1 TPVAL
6 VGRSRTHDG
15 SCVHHVSPAPCQA
28 VTRWAEAGGP
38 VLRGEEPS
46 RLGGWQRVG
55 GQPAARVG
63 RRQRAWRAPHL
74 VGWSTTEIRKEKS
87 RDAARCRRSKETEV
101 FYQLAH
107 TLPFARGVSAHL
119 DKASIMRLTI
129 SYLRMHKL
137 LTSGEWRDE
146 TEAEAEAH
154 VDAYYLK
161 ALDGF
166 LMLELIGHSVFDF
179 IHPCDQEEL
188 QDVLSPRQGFS
199 KKKEVKTE
207 RNFSLRMKS
216 TLTTRG
222 RTVNLKSATW
232 KVLHC
237 AGHMRSYVP
246 AKPAG
251 GKEAEGGFVE
261 PPLRCLVLICE
272 AIPHP
277 ANIETPLDSGTFL
290 SRHTMD
296 MKFTYCDDRIAEV
309 AGYTPEDLLG
319 CSIYEY
325 IHALDSD
332 PVSKSI
338 NTLLSKGQAV
348 TTQYR
353 FLARNGGYL
362 WTQTQATVI
371 SSSKNSQPESI
382 VCVHFILRLDP
393 AEGRGGH
400 GGEGD
405 DVSQWQRSALE
416 WAAFLS
422 FDMPRRFWSLA
433 VWPWGSPLT
442 VMAGGVMQP
451 ERWAGGTSERQPA
464 GAGKTAKRSGT
475 QRAGCRSPVPPAQ
488 RSGCMTLLVTAVLL
502 HSQVEEVGLVL
513 SLEQTDRQGEH
524 RRLLPPALDG
534 LDSDGTLDELDP
546 SGGDTIINLSFEL
559 RGPKILAFLRPANI
573 SEEELEL
580 DPKRFCSPD
589 LQKLLGPIFD
599 PPGALSQA
607 GEALRARPPAPPR
620 KLAPVA
626 KSTSERSN
634 QTELPEELLVDM
646 QNVQKLFASSK
657 GEESMETEL
666 QDCEGLD
673 LEMLAPYISMDDDF
687 QLSSTDPP
695 PWLAEKRGDPGAGAR
710 PASPPPRPRSR
721 SFHGVSPRPPEPATL
736 PRWGSDTS
744 LSHPRPAQPPGSAP
758 CEAGQVVEMVAS
770 VKIQAV
776 QEGATQSAQ
785 GAPLGGRKRGREL
798 SVEEERDIFLEA
810 GPPKRA
816 HGHEPDGFLMPSFSL
831 GFLFS
836 VEECLDARSE
846 RGYGG
851 TVALGKKLL
860 SLEEPMGLL
869 GDMLPFVVDGP
880 ALSQLALYDGEDEA
894 SVRGGEH
901 FQLGEELLVELDQ
914 AT

>member
-1 TPVAL
+1 M
-6 VGRSRTHDG
+6 RR
-15 SCVHHVSPAPCQA
+15 
-28 VTRWAEAGGP
+28 R
-38 VLRGEEPS
+38 RK
-46 RLGGWQRVG
+46 RLW
-55 GQPAARVG
+55 G
-63 RRQRAWRAPHL
+63 RRWYR
-74 VGWSTTEIRKEKS
+74 STTEIRKEKS

-137 LTSGEWRDE
+137 LNSGEWRDE
-146 TEAEAEAH
+146 VEAEEQ

-166 LMLELIGHSVFDF
+166 LMVLTEEGDMIYLSENVNKHLGLSQLELIGHSVFDF

-251 GKEAEGGFVE
+251 GKETEGSFVE

-296 MKFTYCDDRIAEV
+296 MKFTYCDERIAEV

-332 PVSKSI
+332 SVSKSI

-348 TTQYR
+348 TGQYR

-382 VCVHFILRLDP
+382 VCVHFIL
-393 AEGRGGH
+393 
-400 GGEGD
+400 
-405 DVSQWQRSALE
+405 
-416 WAAFLS
+416 
-422 FDMPRRFWSLA
+422 
-433 VWPWGSPLT
+433 
-442 VMAGGVMQP
+442 
-451 ERWAGGTSERQPA
+451 
-464 GAGKTAKRSGT
+464 
-475 QRAGCRSPVPPAQ
+475 
-488 RSGCMTLLVTAVLL
+488 
-502 HSQVEEVGLVL
+502 SQVEEMGLVL
-513 SLEQTDRQGEH
+513 SLEQTERQGEH
-524 RRLLPPALDG
+524 RRLPPPSLEG
-534 LDSDGTLDELDP
+534 LDSDGALDELDP
-546 SGGDTIINLSFEL
+546 NGGDTIINLSFEL
-559 RGPKILAFLRPANI
+559 RGPKVLAFLRPANI
-573 SEEELEL
+573 SEEELQL

-599 PPGALSQA
+599 PPGAQNQPA
-607 GEALRARPPAPPR
+607 GTLRARPPALLPKP
-620 KLAPVA
+620 APIA
-626 KSTSERSN
+626 KNTSGGSSPVN
-634 QTELPEELLVDM
+634 PVELPEELLFDM
-646 QNVQKLFASSK
+646 ENVQKLFASNK
-657 GEESMETEL
+657 DVRSMETAL
-666 QDCEGLD
+666 QDYEGLD

-687 QLSSTDPP
+687 QLSSTDHP
-695 PWLAEKRGDPGAGAR
+695 PWLAEKRGGGPGVGTR
-710 PASPPPRPRSR
+710 PTSPPPRPRSR
-721 SFHGVSPRPPEPATL
+721 SFHGVSPCPPEPATL

-744 LSHPRPAQPPGSAP
+744 LSQPRSVQPPGSLQCGA
-758 CEAGQVVEMVAS
+758 EQVVEMVAS

-776 QEGATQSAQ
+776 QDGNSQNGQ
-785 GAPLGGRKRGREL
+785 VAPLSGRKRARDL
-798 SVEEERDIFLEA
+798 SMEEERDLILEA
-810 GPPKRA
+810 GLPKRA
-816 HGHEPDGFLMPSFSL
+816 RGHESDGFLMPSLSL
-831 GFLFS
+831 GFLLS
-836 VEECLDARSE
+836 VEECLDAKSE

-851 TVALGKKLL
+851 TVTLGRKLL

-894 SVRGGEH
+894 SVRSGEH
-901 FQLGEELLVELDQ
+901 FQLGEELMVELDQ

>member
-1 TPVAL
+1 MENGL
-6 VGRSRTHDG
+6 
-15 SCVHHVSPAPCQA
+15 Q
-28 VTRWAEAGGP
+28 GP
-38 VLRGEEPS
+38 R
-46 RLGGWQRVG
+46 
-55 GQPAARVG
+55 
-63 RRQRAWRAPHL
+63 
-74 VGWSTTEIRKEKS
+74 STTEIRKEKS

-137 LTSGEWRDE
+137 LNSGEWRDQVK
-146 TEAEAEAH
+146 AEEQ
-154 VDAYYLK
+154 VDSYYLK

-166 LMLELIGHSVFDF
+166 LMVLTEEGDMIYLSENVNKHLGLSQLELIGHSVFDF

-199 KKKEVKTE
+199 KKGEVKTE

-237 AGHMRSYVP
+237 SGHMRCYAPSKL
-246 AKPAG
+246 AA
-251 GKEAEGGFVE
+251 GKEGEGGFTE

-272 AIPHP
+272 AILHP

-296 MKFTYCDDRIAEV
+296 MKFTYCDDRIVEM
-309 AGYTPEDLLG
+309 AGYTSESLLG
-319 CSIYEY
+319 CSLYEY

-332 PVSKSI
+332 SISKSI

-348 TTQYR
+348 TGQYR
-353 FLARNGGYL
+353 FLARNGGYI
-362 WTQTQATVI
+362 WIQTEATVI

-382 VCVHFILRLDP
+382 VCMHFVL
-393 AEGRGGH
+393 
-400 GGEGD
+400 
-405 DVSQWQRSALE
+405 
-416 WAAFLS
+416 
-422 FDMPRRFWSLA
+422 SLA
-433 VWPWGSPLT
+433 IVALQMLSELCHRISPF
-442 VMAGGVMQP
+442 
-451 ERWAGGTSERQPA
+451 WFHPA
-464 GAGKTAKRSGT
+464 
-475 QRAGCRSPVPPAQ
+475 
-488 RSGCMTLLVTAVLL
+488 
-502 HSQVEEVGLVL
+502 VEENGLVL

-524 RRLLPPALDG
+524 RRLPPPCLEG
-534 LDSDGTLDELDP
+534 LDSESALDEMDP
-546 SGGDTIINLSFEL
+546 NGGDTIINLSFEL

-573 SEEELEL
+573 SEEELQL

-599 PPGALSQA
+599 PPGAQNSA
-607 GEALRARPPAPPR
+607 GGTVRAKPPAPIA
-620 KLAPVA
+620 KLAPVVKKA
-626 KSTSERSN
+626 SGNHSPAD
-634 QTELPEELLVDM
+634 LPEELVFDM
-646 QNVQKLFASSK
+646 ENVQKLFASNK
-657 GEESMETEL
+657 EEQSVETTL
-666 QDCEGLD
+666 QDYEGLD

-687 QLSSTDPP
+687 QLSSTDHP
-695 PWLAEKRGDPGAGAR
+695 PWLAEKRRDPAGAGAR

-721 SFHGVSPRPPEPATL
+721 SFHGVSPRPPEAPTL
-736 PRWGSDTS
+736 PRWGSDSSLSQGRPVETS
-744 LSHPRPAQPPGSAP
+744 LANSP
-758 CEAGQVVEMVAS
+758 CGEGQMVEMVAS
-770 VKIQAV
+770 VKIQSV
-776 QEGATQSAQ
+776 QDGAGLNGHRS
-785 GAPLGGRKRGREL
+785 PLGGKKRAREISL
-798 SVEEERDIFLEA
+798 DEERDLFLETS
-810 GPPKRA
+810 PPKRA
-816 HGHEPDGFLMPSFSL
+816 HNHEAEGFLMPSLSL
-831 GFLFS
+831 GFLLS

-846 RGYGG
+846 RGCGG

-860 SLEEPMGLL
+860 ALEEPMGLL

-880 ALSQLALYDGEDEA
+880 ALSQLALYDGEEEV
-894 SVRGGEH
+894 SGRGGEH

>member
-1 TPVAL
+1 MENGL
-6 VGRSRTHDG
+6 
-15 SCVHHVSPAPCQA
+15 Q
-28 VTRWAEAGGP
+28 GP
-38 VLRGEEPS
+38 R
-46 RLGGWQRVG
+46 
-55 GQPAARVG
+55 
-63 RRQRAWRAPHL
+63 
-74 VGWSTTEIRKEKS
+74 STTEIRKEKS

-137 LTSGEWRDE
+137 LNSGEWRE
-146 TEAEAEAH
+146 QVEAEEQ

-166 LMLELIGHSVFDF
+166 LMVLTEEGDMIYLSENVNKHLGLSQLELIGHSVFDF

-199 KKKEVKTE
+199 KKAEVKTE

-237 AGHMRSYVP
+237 AGHMRSYAP
-246 AKPAG
+246 SKPAA
-251 GKEAEGGFVE
+251 GKEGEGGFAE

-296 MKFTYCDDRIAEV
+296 MKFTYCDDRIVEM
-309 AGYTPEDLLG
+309 AGYTPESLLG
-319 CSIYEY
+319 CSLYEY

-332 PVSKSI
+332 SVSKSV

-348 TTQYR
+348 TGQYR

-362 WTQTQATVI
+362 WIQTEATVI

-382 VCVHFILRLDP
+382 VCIHF
-393 AEGRGGH
+393 
-400 GGEGD
+400 
-405 DVSQWQRSALE
+405 
-416 WAAFLS
+416 
-422 FDMPRRFWSLA
+422 
-433 VWPWGSPLT
+433 
-442 VMAGGVMQP
+442 
-451 ERWAGGTSERQPA
+451 
-464 GAGKTAKRSGT
+464 
-475 QRAGCRSPVPPAQ
+475 
-488 RSGCMTLLVTAVLL
+488 VL
-502 HSQVEEVGLVL
+502 SQVEENGLVL
-513 SLEQTDRQGEH
+513 SLEQTERQGEH
-524 RRLLPPALDG
+524 RRLPPPCLEG
-534 LDSDGTLDELDP
+534 LDSDSALDEMDP
-546 SGGDTIINLSFEL
+546 NGGDTIINLSFEL

-573 SEEELEL
+573 SEEELQL

-599 PPGALSQA
+599 PPGAQTPA
-607 GEALRARPPAPPR
+607 GGTVRARPPAPVP
-620 KLAPVA
+620 KLAPITKKA
-626 KSTSERSN
+626 SGNPSPAD
-634 QTELPEELLVDM
+634 LPEELLFDM
-646 QNVQKLFASSK
+646 ENVQKLFASNK
-657 GEESMETEL
+657 EGQSMETAL
-666 QDCEGLD
+666 QDYEGLD

-687 QLSSTDPP
+687 QLSSTDHP
-695 PWLAEKRGDPGAGAR
+695 PWLAEKRGDPGAGPR
-710 PASPPPRPRSR
+710 PTSPPPRPRSR

-736 PRWGSDTS
+736 PRWGSDSS
-744 LSHPRPAQPPGSAP
+744 LSQGRPIQPPLANSP
-758 CEAGQVVEMVAS
+758 CGEGQMVEMVAS
-770 VKIQAV
+770 VKIQSV
-776 QEGATQSAQ
+776 QDGTNLNGQRS
-785 GAPLGGRKRGREL
+785 PLGGRKRTREV
-798 SVEEERDIFLEA
+798 SMEEERELFLETS
-810 GPPKRA
+810 PPKRA
-816 HGHEPDGFLMPSFSL
+816 HIHEAEGFLMPSLSL
-831 GFLFS
+831 GFLLS

-846 RGYGG
+846 RGCGG
-851 TVALGKKLL
+851 TVALSKKLL

-869 GDMLPFVVDGP
+869 GDMLPFMVDGP
-880 ALSQLALYDGEDEA
+880 ALSQLALYDGEEEA
-894 SVRGGEH
+894 SGRGGEH

>member
-1 TPVAL
+1 
-6 VGRSRTHDG
+6 
-15 SCVHHVSPAPCQA
+15 
-28 VTRWAEAGGP
+28 
-38 VLRGEEPS
+38 
-46 RLGGWQRVG
+46 
-55 GQPAARVG
+55 
-63 RRQRAWRAPHL
+63 
-74 VGWSTTEIRKEKS
+74 
-87 RDAARCRRSKETEV
+87 
-101 FYQLAH
+101 
-107 TLPFARGVSAHL
+107 
-119 DKASIMRLTI
+119 MRLTI

-137 LTSGEWRDE
+137 LTSGEWKDKV
-146 TEAEAEAH
+146 EAEEH
-154 VDAYYLK
+154 VDSYYLK

-166 LMLELIGHSVFDF
+166 LMVLTEEGDMIYLSENVNKHLGLSQLELIGHSVFDF

-207 RNFSLRMKS
+207 RSFSLRMKS

-277 ANIETPLDSGTFL
+277 ANIETPLDSSTFL

-382 VCVHFILRLDP
+382 VCVHYIL
-393 AEGRGGH
+393 
-400 GGEGD
+400 
-405 DVSQWQRSALE
+405 
-416 WAAFLS
+416 
-422 FDMPRRFWSLA
+422 
-433 VWPWGSPLT
+433 
-442 VMAGGVMQP
+442 
-451 ERWAGGTSERQPA
+451 
-464 GAGKTAKRSGT
+464 
-475 QRAGCRSPVPPAQ
+475 
-488 RSGCMTLLVTAVLL
+488 
-502 HSQVEEVGLVL
+502 SQVEEVGLVL

-524 RRLLPPALDG
+524 RRLLPPALEG

-546 SGGDTIINLSFEL
+546 NGGDTIINLSFEL

-573 SEEELEL
+573 SEEELQL

-599 PPGALSQA
+599 PPGAQSQA
-607 GEALRARPPAPPR
+607 GEALRARPPAPPP

-626 KSTSERSN
+626 KSTSENNN

-646 QNVQKLFASSK
+646 ENVQKLFAANK
-657 GEESMETEL
+657 EEESMETEL
-666 QDCEGLD
+666 QDYEGLD

-687 QLSSTDPP
+687 QLSSTEHPL
-695 PWLAEKRGDPGAGAR
+695 WLAEKRGDAGAGAR
-710 PASPPPRPRSR
+710 PTSPPPRPRSR
-721 SFHGVSPRPPEPATL
+721 SFHGVSPRLPEPATL

-744 LSHPRPAQPPGSAP
+744 LSQPRPVQPPGSDQ
-758 CEAGQVVEMVAS
+758 CDAGQVVEMVAS

-776 QEGATQSAQ
+776 QEGTIQNGQ
-785 GAPLGGRKRGREL
+785 GAPLGGRKRAREL
-798 SVEEERDIFLEA
+798 STEEERDVFLET

-816 HGHEPDGFLMPSFSL
+816 RSHETDGFLVPSFSL

-851 TVALGKKLL
+851 SVAVGKKLL

-869 GDMLPFVVDGP
+869 GDMFPFVVDGP
-880 ALSQLALYDGEDEA
+880 ALSQLALYDGEEEA

>member
-1 TPVAL
+1 MENGL
-6 VGRSRTHDG
+6 
-15 SCVHHVSPAPCQA
+15 Q
-28 VTRWAEAGGP
+28 GP
-38 VLRGEEPS
+38 R
-46 RLGGWQRVG
+46 
-55 GQPAARVG
+55 
-63 RRQRAWRAPHL
+63 
-74 VGWSTTEIRKEKS
+74 STTEIRKEKS

-137 LTSGEWRDE
+137 LNSGEWRDQV
-146 TEAEAEAH
+146 EAEEQ

-166 LMLELIGHSVFDF
+166 LMVLTEEGDMIYLSENVNKHLGLSQLELIGHSVFDF

-199 KKKEVKTE
+199 KKAEVKTE

-237 AGHMRSYVP
+237 AGHMRSYAP
-246 AKPAG
+246 SKPAA
-251 GKEAEGGFVE
+251 GKEGEGGFAE

-296 MKFTYCDDRIAEV
+296 MKFTYCDDRIVEM
-309 AGYTPEDLLG
+309 AGYTPESLLG
-319 CSIYEY
+319 CSLYEY

-332 PVSKSI
+332 SVSKSV

-348 TTQYR
+348 TGQYR

-362 WTQTQATVI
+362 WIQTEATVI

-382 VCVHFILRLDP
+382 VCIHF
-393 AEGRGGH
+393 
-400 GGEGD
+400 
-405 DVSQWQRSALE
+405 
-416 WAAFLS
+416 
-422 FDMPRRFWSLA
+422 
-433 VWPWGSPLT
+433 
-442 VMAGGVMQP
+442 
-451 ERWAGGTSERQPA
+451 
-464 GAGKTAKRSGT
+464 
-475 QRAGCRSPVPPAQ
+475 
-488 RSGCMTLLVTAVLL
+488 VL
-502 HSQVEEVGLVL
+502 SQVEENGLVL
-513 SLEQTDRQGEH
+513 SLEQTERQGEH
-524 RRLLPPALDG
+524 RRLPPPCLEG
-534 LDSDGTLDELDP
+534 LDSDSALDEMDP
-546 SGGDTIINLSFEL
+546 NGGDTIINLSFEL

-573 SEEELEL
+573 SEEELQL

-599 PPGALSQA
+599 PPGAQTPA
-607 GEALRARPPAPPR
+607 GGTVRARPPAPVP
-620 KLAPVA
+620 KLAPIA
-626 KSTSERSN
+626 KKASGNPSPAD
-634 QTELPEELLVDM
+634 LPEELLFDM
-646 QNVQKLFASSK
+646 ENVQKLFASNK
-657 GEESMETEL
+657 EGQSMETAL
-666 QDCEGLD
+666 QDYEGLD

-687 QLSSTDPP
+687 QLSSTDHP
-695 PWLAEKRGDPGAGAR
+695 PWLAEKRGDPGAGPR
-710 PASPPPRPRSR
+710 PPSPPPRPRSR

-736 PRWGSDTS
+736 PRWGSDSS
-744 LSHPRPAQPPGSAP
+744 LSQGRPIQPPLANSP
-758 CEAGQVVEMVAS
+758 CGEGQMVEMVAS
-770 VKIQAV
+770 VKIQSV
-776 QEGATQSAQ
+776 QDGTNLNGQRS
-785 GAPLGGRKRGREL
+785 PLGGRKRTREV
-798 SVEEERDIFLEA
+798 SMEEERELFLETS
-810 GPPKRA
+810 PPKRA
-816 HGHEPDGFLMPSFSL
+816 HSHEAEGFLMPSLSL
-831 GFLFS
+831 GFLLS

-846 RGYGG
+846 RGCGG

-869 GDMLPFVVDGP
+869 GDMLPFMVDGP
-880 ALSQLALYDGEDEA
+880 ALSQLALYDGEEEA
-894 SVRGGEH
+894 SGRGGEH

>member
-1 TPVAL
+1 MRRRRKRLRA
-6 VGRSRTHDG
+6 RR
-15 SCVHHVSPAPCQA
+15 
-28 VTRWAEAGGP
+28 RWY
-38 VLRGEEPS
+38 R
-46 RLGGWQRVG
+46 
-55 GQPAARVG
+55 
-63 RRQRAWRAPHL
+63 
-74 VGWSTTEIRKEKS
+74 STTEIRKEKS

-129 SYLRMHKL
+129 SYLRMHKML
-137 LTSGEWRDE
+137 NSGEWRDE
-146 TEAEAEAH
+146 VEAEEQ

-166 LMLELIGHSVFDF
+166 LMVLTEEGDMIYLSENVNKHLGLSQLELIGHSVFDF

-207 RNFSLRMKS
+207 RSFSVRMKS

-237 AGHMRSYVP
+237 AGHMRSYAP
-246 AKPAG
+246 AKPAA

-319 CSIYEY
+319 CSMYEY

-332 PVSKSI
+332 SVSKSI

-348 TTQYR
+348 TGQYR

-382 VCVHFILRLDP
+382 VCVHFIL
-393 AEGRGGH
+393 
-400 GGEGD
+400 
-405 DVSQWQRSALE
+405 
-416 WAAFLS
+416 
-422 FDMPRRFWSLA
+422 
-433 VWPWGSPLT
+433 
-442 VMAGGVMQP
+442 
-451 ERWAGGTSERQPA
+451 
-464 GAGKTAKRSGT
+464 
-475 QRAGCRSPVPPAQ
+475 
-488 RSGCMTLLVTAVLL
+488 
-502 HSQVEEVGLVL
+502 SQVEEKGLVL

-524 RRLLPPALDG
+524 RRLPPPCLEG
-534 LDSDGTLDELDP
+534 LDSDGALDELD
-546 SGGDTIINLSFEL
+546 SNGGDTIINLSFEL

-573 SEEELEL
+573 SEEELQL

-599 PPGALSQA
+599 PPGAQNQ
-607 GEALRARPPAPPR
+607 GGGTLRAKPLVPLPKPSPMA
-620 KLAPVA
+620 KKVSGNSSPV
-626 KSTSERSN
+626 
-634 QTELPEELLVDM
+634 ELPEELLFDM
-646 QNVQKLFASSK
+646 ENVQKLFASNK
-657 GEESMETEL
+657 EAEPMETTL
-666 QDCEGLD
+666 QDYEGLD

-687 QLSSTDPP
+687 QLSSTDHP
-695 PWLAEKRGDPGAGAR
+695 PWLAEKRGDAGAGAR
-710 PASPPPRPRSR
+710 LGSPPPRPRSR
-721 SFHGVSPRPPEPATL
+721 SFHGLCSRPPESAAL

-744 LSHPRPAQPPGSAP
+744 LSQTRPAQGPGNS
-758 CEAGQVVEMVAS
+758 ESGAGPVVEMVAS
-770 VKIQAV
+770 VKIQSV
-776 QEGATQSAQ
+776 PEGTNLNGQVAFAGS
-785 GAPLGGRKRGREL
+785 RKRAREL
-798 SVEEERDIFLEA
+798 SLEDERDVFLEA
-810 GPPKRA
+810 GPAKRA
-816 HGHEPDGFLMPSFSL
+816 HGHEPDGFLMPSLSL
-831 GFLFS
+831 GFLLS

-846 RGYGG
+846 RGCGS
-851 TVALGKKLL
+851 TMALGKKLL

-880 ALSQLALYDGEDEA
+880 ALSQLALFDGEDEG
-894 SVRGGEH
+894 SVRSGGH

>member
-1 TPVAL
+1 M
-6 VGRSRTHDG
+6 
-15 SCVHHVSPAPCQA
+15 
-28 VTRWAEAGGP
+28 
-38 VLRGEEPS
+38 
-46 RLGGWQRVG
+46 
-55 GQPAARVG
+55 
-63 RRQRAWRAPHL
+63 
-74 VGWSTTEIRKEKS
+74 
-87 RDAARCRRSKETEV
+87 

-137 LTSGEWRDE
+137 LTSGEWKDE
-146 TEAEAEAH
+146 VEAEEH
-154 VDAYYLK
+154 VDSYYLK

-166 LMLELIGHSVFDF
+166 LMVLTEEGDMIYLSENVNKHLGLSQLELIGHSVFDF

-207 RNFSLRMKS
+207 RSFSLRMKS

-237 AGHMRSYVP
+237 AGHMRTYVP

-251 GKEAEGGFVE
+251 GKEAEGSFVE

-332 PVSKSI
+332 PFSKSI

-353 FLARNGGYL
+353 FLARKGGYL

-382 VCVHFILRLDP
+382 VCVHYIL
-393 AEGRGGH
+393 
-400 GGEGD
+400 
-405 DVSQWQRSALE
+405 
-416 WAAFLS
+416 
-422 FDMPRRFWSLA
+422 
-433 VWPWGSPLT
+433 
-442 VMAGGVMQP
+442 
-451 ERWAGGTSERQPA
+451 
-464 GAGKTAKRSGT
+464 
-475 QRAGCRSPVPPAQ
+475 
-488 RSGCMTLLVTAVLL
+488 
-502 HSQVEEVGLVL
+502 SQVEEAGLVL

-524 RRLLPPALDG
+524 RRLLPPALEG

-546 SGGDTIINLSFEL
+546 NGGDTIINLSFEL

-599 PPGALSQA
+599 PPGTQSQA
-607 GEALRARPPAPPR
+607 GEALRARPPAPPP
-620 KLAPVA
+620 KLAPVT
-626 KSTSERSN
+626 KNSSEN
-634 QTELPEELLVDM
+634 NNPIPEELLADM
-646 QNVQKLFASSK
+646 ENVQKLFAPNK
-657 GEESMETEL
+657 EEESMETEL
-666 QDCEGLD
+666 QDYEGLD

-687 QLSSTDPP
+687 QLSSTDHP
-695 PWLAEKRGDPGAGAR
+695 PWLAEKRGDTGAGTR
-710 PASPPPRPRSR
+710 PTSPPPRPRSR
-721 SFHGVSPRPPEPATL
+721 SFHGMSPRPPEPATL

-744 LSHPRPAQPPGSAP
+744 LSQARPVQPIGSAE
-758 CEAGQVVEMVAS
+758 CDAGQVVEMVAS

-776 QEGATQSAQ
+776 QEGTNLNGQ
-785 GAPLGGRKRGREL
+785 GASLGGRKRAREL
-798 SVEEERDIFLEA
+798 SMEEERDVFMEA
-810 GPPKRA
+810 GLPKRA
-816 HGHEPDGFLMPSFSL
+816 RGHDSDGFLMPSFSL

-846 RGYGG
+846 RSYGG
-851 TVALGKKLL
+851 SVTLGKKLL

>member
-1 TPVAL
+1 MENGLQCP
-6 VGRSRTHDG
+6 R
-15 SCVHHVSPAPCQA
+15 
-28 VTRWAEAGGP
+28 
-38 VLRGEEPS
+38 
-46 RLGGWQRVG
+46 
-55 GQPAARVG
+55 
-63 RRQRAWRAPHL
+63 
-74 VGWSTTEIRKEKS
+74 STTEIRKEKS

-129 SYLRMHKL
+129 SYLRMHKML
-137 LTSGEWRDE
+137 NSGEWRDE
-146 TEAEAEAH
+146 VEAEEQ
-154 VDAYYLK
+154 VDGYYLK

-166 LMLELIGHSVFDF
+166 LMVLTEEGDMIYLSENVNKHLGLSQLELIGHSVFDF

-207 RNFSLRMKS
+207 RSFSVRMKS

-237 AGHMRSYVP
+237 AGHMRTYAP
-246 AKPAG
+246 PKPAA
-251 GKEAEGGFVE
+251 GKETEGGFTE

-319 CSIYEY
+319 CSMYEY

-332 PVSKSI
+332 AVSKSI

-348 TTQYR
+348 TGQYR
-353 FLARNGGYL
+353 FLARKGGYL

-382 VCVHFILRLDP
+382 VCVHYIL
-393 AEGRGGH
+393 
-400 GGEGD
+400 
-405 DVSQWQRSALE
+405 
-416 WAAFLS
+416 
-422 FDMPRRFWSLA
+422 
-433 VWPWGSPLT
+433 
-442 VMAGGVMQP
+442 
-451 ERWAGGTSERQPA
+451 
-464 GAGKTAKRSGT
+464 
-475 QRAGCRSPVPPAQ
+475 
-488 RSGCMTLLVTAVLL
+488 
-502 HSQVEEVGLVL
+502 SQVEETGLVL

-524 RRLLPPALDG
+524 RRLPPPCLEG
-534 LDSDGTLDELDP
+534 LDSDGALDELDP
-546 SGGDTIINLSFEL
+546 NGGDTIINLSFEL

-573 SEEELEL
+573 SEEELEM

-599 PPGALSQA
+599 PPGAQNQ
-607 GEALRARPPAPPR
+607 GGGTGRAKPLAAPLKPSSVVKKIFGNSSPA
-620 KLAPVA
+620 
-626 KSTSERSN
+626 
-634 QTELPEELLVDM
+634 ELPEELLFDM
-646 QNVQKLFASSK
+646 ENVQKLFASNK
-657 GEESMETEL
+657 EPQPMETTL
-666 QDCEGLD
+666 QDYEGLD

-687 QLSSTDPP
+687 QLSSTDHP
-695 PWLAEKRGDPGAGAR
+695 PWLAEKRAAEAGAGVR
-710 PASPPPRPRSR
+710 PGSPPPRPRSR
-721 SFHGVSPRPPEPATL
+721 SFHGVSPRPPEPAGL

-744 LSHPRPAQPPGSAP
+744 LSNARSAQAPGGGQ
-758 CEAGQVVEMVAS
+758 CGAGQVVEMVAS
-770 VKIQAV
+770 VKIQAMP
-776 QEGATQSAQ
+776 EGTNPNGQ
-785 GAPLGGRKRGREL
+785 GAFAGSRKRSREL
-798 SVEEERDIFLEA
+798 SLEEERDIFLEA
-810 GPPKRA
+810 SPAKRA
-816 HGHEPDGFLMPSFSL
+816 HGHEADAFLMPSLSL
-831 GFLFS
+831 GFLLS
-836 VEECLDARSE
+836 VEECLDARS
-846 RGYGG
+846 GG
-851 TVALGKKLL
+851 AMSLGKKLL

-894 SVRGGEH
+894 SLVRSGGH

>member
-1 TPVAL
+1 MENGLQCP
-6 VGRSRTHDG
+6 R
-15 SCVHHVSPAPCQA
+15 
-28 VTRWAEAGGP
+28 
-38 VLRGEEPS
+38 
-46 RLGGWQRVG
+46 
-55 GQPAARVG
+55 
-63 RRQRAWRAPHL
+63 
-74 VGWSTTEIRKEKS
+74 STTEIRKEKS

-137 LTSGEWRDE
+137 LNSGEWRNE
-146 TEAEAEAH
+146 MESEEQ

-166 LMLELIGHSVFDF
+166 LMVLTEEGDMIYLSENVNKHLGLSQLELIGHSVFDF

-237 AGHMRSYVP
+237 SGHMRCYAP
-246 AKPAG
+246 AKPAE
-251 GKEAEGGFVE
+251 GKEAEGAFVE

-277 ANIETPLDSGTFL
+277 ANIETPLASGTFL

-296 MKFTYCDDRIAEV
+296 MKFSYCDDRIAEV

-319 CSIYEY
+319 CSMYEY

-332 PVSKSI
+332 SVIKSI

-348 TTQYR
+348 TGQYR

-382 VCVHFILRLDP
+382 VCMHSIL
-393 AEGRGGH
+393 
-400 GGEGD
+400 
-405 DVSQWQRSALE
+405 
-416 WAAFLS
+416 
-422 FDMPRRFWSLA
+422 
-433 VWPWGSPLT
+433 
-442 VMAGGVMQP
+442 
-451 ERWAGGTSERQPA
+451 
-464 GAGKTAKRSGT
+464 
-475 QRAGCRSPVPPAQ
+475 
-488 RSGCMTLLVTAVLL
+488 
-502 HSQVEEVGLVL
+502 SQVEEKGLVL

-524 RRLLPPALDG
+524 RRLPPPCLEG
-534 LDSDGTLDELDP
+534 LDSDGALDELDP
-546 SGGDTIINLSFEL
+546 NGGDTIINLSFEL

-573 SEEELEL
+573 SEEELQM

-599 PPGALSQA
+599 PPGTQNSQA
-607 GEALRARPPAPPR
+607 GGTSRAKPPAPPP
-620 KLAPVA
+620 KLASVA
-626 KSTSERSN
+626 KKASGNNSSAD
-634 QTELPEELLVDM
+634 LPEELLFDM
-646 QNVQKLFASSK
+646 GNVQKLFASNK
-657 GEESMETEL
+657 EAQAMETEL
-666 QDCEGLD
+666 QDYEGLD

-687 QLSSTDPP
+687 QLSSTDHHP
-695 PWLAEKRGDPGAGAR
+695 PWLAEKRGDPGAATR

-744 LSHPRPAQPPGSAP
+744 LSQTRPVQLPGGNECAA
-758 CEAGQVVEMVAS
+758 EQVVEMVAS
-770 VKIQAV
+770 VKIQSV
-776 QEGATQSAQ
+776 QEGTNANGQ
-785 GAPLGGRKRGREL
+785 GASAGGRKRAREL
-798 SVEEERDIFLEA
+798 SLEEERDLFLEA

-816 HGHEPDGFLMPSFSL
+816 HGHHEPDGFLMPSLSL
-831 GFLFS
+831 GFLLS

-846 RGYGG
+846 RGCGS
-851 TVALGKKLL
+851 TLALSRKLL

-869 GDMLPFVVDGP
+869 GDVLPFVVDGP
-880 ALSQLALYDGEDEA
+880 ALSQLALYDGEDEG